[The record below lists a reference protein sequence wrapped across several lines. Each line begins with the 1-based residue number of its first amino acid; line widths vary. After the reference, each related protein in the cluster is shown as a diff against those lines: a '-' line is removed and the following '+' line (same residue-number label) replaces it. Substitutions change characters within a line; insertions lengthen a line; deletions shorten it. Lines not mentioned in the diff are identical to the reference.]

1 MDNKKEM
8 IFDDILIFVGGLAL
22 FLYGMHLM
30 GRGLTDALGAGLER
44 AVKRFSLSGWR
55 AVAAGAGVTALLQ
68 SSSAVTVMVVELVET
83 GVLGLEQAVGLI
95 IGANIGTTA
104 TAWIVA
110 AGSTVPAEPVLFFGI
125 LGIAGVVVL
134 LCSGREKLKET
145 AVVLIGM
152 ELLFFGIDRMG
163 AAVEPLG
170 GMPNV
175 RGWLVRSLN
184 PVAGVLAGA
193 AFTAIIQSSSA
204 SVGMLQ
210 MLAETGRLTYG
221 NVIPL
226 LLGQSSPPLSGRPAK
241 LAWLCAKRTAEKE
254 EKRQKQARLFSAV
267 SLPFLYV
274 RKLSLRQ
281 ESFGHVQVCS
291 PIQLVLVRVQGSGVP
306 RPPVA
311 ESRGRSFNE
320 ATSFASVCAAK
331 RLCRIASII
340 PLARGRGRGAPAK
353 TAGVEQFPYPFP
365 PGSQISTNVPSAGL
379 MKTM

>member
-1 MDNKKEM
+1 M
-8 IFDDILIFVGGLAL
+8 IFDDILIFMGGLAL

-30 GRGLTDALGAGLER
+30 GRGLSGALGSGLER
-44 AVKRFSLSGWR
+44 ALKRFSLSGWR

-125 LGIAGVVVL
+125 LGIAGAVVL

-226 LLGQSSPPLSGRPAK
+226 LLGQNIGTCVTALLACLKVRRAGRYAAWIHMGFNVAGVIVFMAIFYGLNAVCRFDFLAQPASSVGIAMFHSLFNVSAAITLYSPMERAVGRM
-241 LAWLCAKRTAEKE
+241 
-254 EKRQKQARLFSAV
+254 
-267 SLPFLYV
+267 
-274 RKLSLRQ
+274 
-281 ESFGHVQVCS
+281 
-291 PIQLVLVRVQGSGVP
+291 P
-306 RPPVA
+306 RPVY
-311 ESRGRSFNE
+311 S
-320 ATSFASVCAAK
+320 
-331 RLCRIASII
+331 
-340 PLARGRGRGAPAK
+340 
-353 TAGVEQFPYPFP
+353 
-365 PGSQISTNVPSAGL
+365 
-379 MKTM
+379 